1 MHFTVLKSSVDKTTF
16 FLEALRENAFPCLS
30 NVFGSYIT
38 SLVVPNQQSHESDL
52 CFYHHISSLSDLP
65 ASLTPLV
72 ITRVLNVH
80 PGESPF
86 LEILTP

>member
-1 MHFTVLKSSVDKTTF
+1 MSLAEFKLLAGLSS
-16 FLEALRENAFPCLS
+16 FLETPGRNAFPCLS
-30 NVFGSYIT
+30 NLFGSHIT
-38 SLVVPNQQSHESDL
+38 SLVVPNHQLHDSDL
-52 CFYHHISSLSDLP
+52 CLYHHISSLSDLP

>member
-1 MHFTVLKSSVDKTTF
+1 MYFTVLKSSVDKTAF
-16 FLEALRENAFPCLS
+16 FLEVLRENAFPCLS
-30 NVFGSYIT
+30 NLFGSHTT
-38 SLVVPNQQSHESDL
+38 SLVVPSQQLHDSDL
-52 CFYHHISSLSDLP
+52 CYYHHISSLSDLP
-65 ASLTPLV
+65 ASLTPLA